1 MHECQIVPT
10 DLLIGRIRIVSPD
23 EVVGAEGAYYKFVG
37 GMPMLL
43 TPKQTKIIEF
53 TWIALT
59 LVVIGYIAGVM
70 SAR

>member
-1 MHECQIVPT
+1 MI
-10 DLLIGRIRIVSPD
+10 
-23 EVVGAEGAYYKFVG
+23 
-37 GMPMLL
+37 

-59 LVVIGYIAGVM
+59 LVVIGYIAEVM